1 MSREAGKGDSLRPTD
16 LGKFGQ
22 NWDKIN
28 WNKSKDG
35 IQQIQMVQ
43 QGEDTPTP
51 TEVSASIEP
60 DSER

>member
-16 LGKFGQ
+16 LGKFSQ